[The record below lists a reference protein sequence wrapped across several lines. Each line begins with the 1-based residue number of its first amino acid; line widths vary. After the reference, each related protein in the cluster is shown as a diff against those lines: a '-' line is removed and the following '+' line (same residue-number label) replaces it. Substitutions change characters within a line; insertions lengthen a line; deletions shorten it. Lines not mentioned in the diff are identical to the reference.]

1 MQTVPDLSQTP
12 TIAIRVKGKASPARC
27 RTTLYDL
34 IEALQN
40 IMPPDADA
48 MVTATVV
55 HLLRSGQVT
64 FLRTSS
70 LSLPR

>member
-1 MQTVPDLSQTP
+1 
-12 TIAIRVKGKASPARC
+12 
-27 RTTLYDL
+27 LYDL

>member
-1 MQTVPDLSQTP
+1 MQTVPDLSQIS
-12 TIAIRVKGKASPARC
+12 TIDMRVAGKAAPAKH

-40 IMPPDADA
+40 IMPPEADA

-55 HLLRSGQVT
+55 HLLRSGQIT
-64 FLRTSS
+64 FLRTSA
-70 LSLPR
+70 LALPR

>member
-12 TIAIRVKGKASPARC
+12 TIDIRVEEKASPARG

-40 IMPPDADA
+40 IMPPEADA